1 MVVLLNSIYRCN
13 IQLTI
18 NHLQYVKNKPFTETN
33 AIIKPLAIHKPTWA
47 IKSSY
52 HHNLSIMNA
61 ITTNKSASNDETAV
75 DDYYAS
81 SRFSKDPRT
90 KQCIIL
96 PVRMYSHLS
105 FLPTNNKN
113 NNNTFLFFHSENQGM
128 FGKWM

>member
-1 MVVLLNSIYRCN
+1 MLALLNSIYRNN

-33 AIIKPLAIHKPTWA
+33 AIKPLAIHKPTWA

-61 ITTNKSASNDETAV
+61 ITTNKSASSDETAV

-81 SRFSKDPRT
+81 SRFSKRST
-90 KQCIIL
+90 NET
-96 PVRMYSHLS
+96 MYNSSIPHAL
-105 FLPTNNKN
+105 
-113 NNNTFLFFHSENQGM
+113 
-128 FGKWM
+128 